1 MFSSHCNHCVPLFF
15 YLLLVI
21 KLVKALEYANSSI
34 LLEYSSI
41 LTTGCIY
48 MSNYCKC
55 LPKQE
60 CYDPKKVDILLAYM
74 PNTWFAQQSNLGNYS
89 CPTTNCLS
97 FVRANKQ
104 VPYHGYLMLASYG
117 TDDAGKDDPRQI
129 NINLELENND
139 DSNYA
144 GEKSPFYDLYT
155 SFRRRKLVNLWIPMS
170 YISTDISNFK
180 TKGLPFSMRT
190 SNISVFVSNVN
201 VVSRNA
207 IINELADLYPML
219 SFGQFSSATLPSS
232 SNEMGKFFP
241 KCVTQVKFSPMF
253 DAVKEC
259 IYFESKFSL
268 SLENSVG
275 VGYMTEKIWQ
285 PLKMGAIPIVL
296 AKKYVQ
302 PNLPNPSAAIFIDD
316 FPDIKSLAA
325 YLHKVANDE
334 VLWNH
339 HVAWKDMPISSW
351 SSKFKRLVYNSYGN
365 SPCLLCEAVK
375 QLYYSEFSFEK
386 MISPHTCIYDIFVQ
400 EWVEPSHYLDYRHP
414 PSHNISYQKSGG
426 VLLDETAVKPLHDS
440 LHSVRSPFNTTA
452 NGSIDHIYVIHYPD
466 LNDNLSMENIKRILK
481 AIFHT
486 ASITVMDLYEPRWI
500 DSETIKCFV
509 SADITLPVH
518 SLSSALKHLYVYY
531 HMLVAG
537 SNRVLIVDD
546 KSATSTFLHN
556 AAMRWQEVSASS
568 TLPTYDAVFFSG
580 VDPSKRSDDS
590 SAHGVHVHLRRMKPF
605 PAAYLVSR
613 EGAMKLLKALPLNS
627 SILHHMHSTNITI
640 LQYEV

>member
-1 MFSSHCNHCVPLFF
+1 
-15 YLLLVI
+15 
-21 KLVKALEYANSSI
+21 
-34 LLEYSSI
+34 
-41 LTTGCIY
+41 
-48 MSNYCKC
+48 
-55 LPKQE
+55 
-60 CYDPKKVDILLAYM
+60 
-74 PNTWFAQQSNLGNYS
+74 
-89 CPTTNCLS
+89 
-97 FVRANKQ
+97 
-104 VPYHGYLMLASYG
+104 
-117 TDDAGKDDPRQI
+117 
-129 NINLELENND
+129 
-139 DSNYA
+139 
-144 GEKSPFYDLYT
+144 
-155 SFRRRKLVNLWIPMS
+155 
-170 YISTDISNFK
+170 
-180 TKGLPFSMRT
+180 
-190 SNISVFVSNVN
+190 
-201 VVSRNA
+201 
-207 IINELADLYPML
+207 
-219 SFGQFSSATLPSS
+219 
-232 SNEMGKFFP
+232 
-241 KCVTQVKFSPMF
+241 MF

-426 VLLDETAVKPLHDS
+426 VLLDETAAKPLHDS

-466 LNDNLSMENIKRILK
+466 LNDNLSMENIKRMLK